1 METVITN
8 NSNIKGVIR
17 EDLEGGLKKQM
28 SKSKKINYFENYVNK
43 INKAN
48 GGKVSSKSKK

>member
-1 METVITN
+1 METVTTN

>member
-1 METVITN
+1 
-8 NSNIKGVIR
+8 
-17 EDLEGGLKKQM
+17 M

-43 INKAN
+43 TNKAN